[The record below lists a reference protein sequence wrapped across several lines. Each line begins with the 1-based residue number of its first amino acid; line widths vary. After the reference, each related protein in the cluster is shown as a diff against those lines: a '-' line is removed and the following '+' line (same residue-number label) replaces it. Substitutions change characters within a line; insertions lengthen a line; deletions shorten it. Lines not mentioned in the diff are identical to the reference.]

1 MTLWKQGKRVQP
13 KAIFIDGPDQ
23 CANGDAQAEII
34 EIIASSIREESTPFY
49 WAIFSRTEPCIVSTF
64 KQDSVASFTHSV
76 ELPISCEAD
85 DEIFISMR

>member
-34 EIIASSIREESTPFY
+34 EIIASSVRAT
-49 WAIFSRTEPCIVSTF
+49 RV
-64 KQDSVASFTHSV
+64 KLQ
-76 ELPISCEAD
+76 
-85 DEIFISMR
+85 EIPQLIIIYGI